1 MTAGRDAAT
10 QMIVAMAR
18 RLRDGETVFYGV
30 ASPLPLLATRL
41 AQRRHA
47 PRLTAL
53 NIPGG
58 VGAMPSAPR
67 SGSTVGP
74 DMLAG
79 SPAVFPLMD
88 TFDLSARGGLDV
100 VFLSGVQ
107 IDPTGAINMTAIGDF
122 ARPRIKLPGGAGS
135 ACLMPTARRVL
146 LWRSRH
152 DPKSFVERL
161 DFRTAAGNVDA
172 VVTPLAVLARV
183 GGRLAVESVHEGVT
197 LDEIRAATGF
207 PIGPAAGPEAAVPV
221 TPPPTADERAILDEL
236 DPTRVR
242 DLEFR

>member
-1 MTAGRDAAT
+1 MTPGRDPAT
-10 QMIVAMAR
+10 QMIVALAR
-18 RLRDGETVFYGV
+18 RLRDRETVFYGV

-41 AQRRHA
+41 AQRRQA
-47 PRLTAL
+47 PGLVPI

-58 VGAMPSAPR
+58 VGATPAAPR

-79 SPAVFPLMD
+79 SPALFPLMD

-122 ARPRIKLPGGAGS
+122 AHPRIKLPGGAGS

-161 DFRTAAGNVDA
+161 DFRTAAGNVEA
-172 VVTPLAVLARV
+172 VVTPLAVLTRIA
-183 GGRLAVESVHEGVT
+183 GRLAVESVHPGVT
-197 LDEIRAATGF
+197 LDQVRAATGF
-207 PIGPAAGPEAAVPV
+207 PIGPVAGGGAAVPT
-221 TPPPTADERAILDEL
+221 TPAPTAEETAILDAI

>member
-10 QMIVAMAR
+10 QMIVAMAH
-18 RLRDGETVFYGV
+18 RLRDRETVFYGV

-47 PRLTAL
+47 PGLVPL

-58 VGAMPSAPR
+58 VGATPAAPR

-74 DMLAG
+74 DMLAA

-122 ARPRIKLPGGAGS
+122 ARPGVKLPGGAGS
-135 ACLMPTARRVL
+135 ACIMPTARRVI

-152 DPKSFVERL
+152 DAKSFVERL
-161 DFRTAAGNVDA
+161 DFRTATGNVDA

-197 LDEIRAATGF
+197 LDEVRAATGF
-207 PIGPAAGPEAAVPV
+207 PLGPAGGSEAALPV
-221 TPPPTADERAILDEL
+221 TPPPTPDERAILDDL

>member
-1 MTAGRDAAT
+1 MTRDPAT

-41 AQRRHA
+41 AQRLEA
-47 PRLTAL
+47 PRLVPL

-58 VGAMPSAPR
+58 VNAVPAAPA

-79 SPAVFPLMD
+79 APALFPLMD

-107 IDPTGAINMTAIGDF
+107 IDPSGAINMSVIGDF
-122 ARPRIKLPGGAGS
+122 ARPRVKLPGGAGS
-135 ACLMPTARRVL
+135 ACLMPTARRVI

-172 VVTPLAVLARV
+172 VVTSLAVLVRV
-183 GGRLAVESVHEGVT
+183 DGRLAVESVHEGVT
-197 LDEIRAATGF
+197 LAEVRAATGF
-207 PIGPAAGPEAAVPV
+207 PIGPAAGPDAAVPT
-221 TPPPTADERAILDEL
+221 TPPPTPEETAILDEI

>member
-1 MTAGRDAAT
+1 MSFPGQDPAS
-10 QMIVAMAR
+10 QMIVALAR

-30 ASPLPLLATRL
+30 ASLLPLLATRL
-41 AQRRHA
+41 AQRTHA
-47 PRLTAL
+47 PHLVPL

-58 VGAMPSAPR
+58 VAPAPAAPLPA
-67 SGSTVGP
+67 STVGP
-74 DMLAG
+74 EMLAG
-79 SPAVFPLMD
+79 SPALFSLMD
-88 TFDLSARGGLDV
+88 TFDLAARGGLDT

-122 ARPRIKLPGGAGS
+122 ARPKVKLPGGAGS
-135 ACLMPTARRVL
+135 ACIMATARRVL

-161 DFRTAAGNVDA
+161 DFRTATGNVEA
-172 VVTPLAVLARV
+172 VVTPLAVLVRHE
-183 GGRLAVESVHEGVT
+183 GRLAVESLHEGVT
-197 LDEIRAATGF
+197 LADVQAATGF
-207 PIGPAAGPEAAVPV
+207 PIGPLAGGRVPT
-221 TPPPTADERAILDEL
+221 TPAPTRRELALLDEL

>member
-1 MTAGRDAAT
+1 MTAGRDVAT

-47 PRLTAL
+47 PRLTPL

-58 VGAMPSAPR
+58 VGAAPPAPR
-67 SGSTVGP
+67 SGSTVGS
-74 DMLAG
+74 DMLTG

-107 IDPTGAINMTAIGDF
+107 IDPTGAINMSAIGDL
-122 ARPRIKLPGGAGS
+122 ARPRTKLPGGAGS

-152 DPKSFVERL
+152 DPRSFVERL

-183 GGRLAVESVHEGVT
+183 EGRLAVESVHEGVT
-197 LDEIRAATGF
+197 LDEVRAATGF
-207 PIGPAAGPEAAVPV
+207 PIGPVGGREAGVPV
-221 TPPPTADERAILDEL
+221 TPPPTADERAILDDL
-236 DPTRVR
+236 DPARVR